1 MHIEAEISFIQYYN
15 IWVRWMA
22 INRKRRRENRMEDM
36 GESFL
41 LSLSGTFN
49 ILGPNVHSEEEVNDS
64 LGNKK

>member
-1 MHIEAEISFIQYYN
+1 
-15 IWVRWMA
+15 MA